1 METTF
6 DKNAQKFAN
15 LMISKIESIS
25 TDWKKPWFSRKL
37 TSSTFLPQNITG
49 RTYASGNAFLLLLL
63 TEQKNFQ
70 TPVFLTFKQA
80 NEMNVSILKGSE
92 SFPVYYNMICAFH
105 RETGEKISIEEYKE
119 LTEEE
124 KKDYKIVANT
134 KYYLVFNLDQ
144 TNYAEK
150 FPSKWERFG
159 NSFHKILMNKR
170 TFDRAV
176 LFGIHDL
183 KFNDYGWLECGKL
196 YDLRK
201 IEFAAEKE
209 TCRSNYIE
217 IGHGKN
223 NTWAYGISFVTGSAG
238 GGYCCDI
245 WSDLYHSEEEA
256 IQAGLNDLLKRHNQ
270 AKESMYRID
279 TCGNYKHEYSQKIVK
294 QIERALKGFKQPVQ
308 LELFF

>member
-1 METTF
+1 MNF
-6 DKNAQKFAN
+6 KDK
-15 LMISKIESIS
+15 SK
-25 TDWKKPWFSRKL
+25 
-37 TSSTFLPQNITG
+37 
-49 RTYASGNAFLLLLL
+49 
-63 TEQKNFQ
+63 EQKRAEIFSSNYCKAERHDVAIYLNALRKNDVE
-70 TPVFLTFKQA
+70 TL
-80 NEMNVSILKGSE
+80 NE
-92 SFPVYYNMICAFH
+92 
-105 RETGEKISIEEYKE
+105 
-119 LTEEE
+119 
-124 KKDYKIVANT
+124 
-134 KYYLVFNLDQ
+134 
-144 TNYAEK
+144 
-150 FPSKWERFG
+150 WERFG

-170 TFDRAV
+170 TFDRAI

-183 KFNDYGWLECGKL
+183 KFNDYEWLECGSL
-196 YDLRK
+196 YELRK